1 MSGSIAAK
9 IGHMSGMANVSA
21 LACPRSR
28 ARSPARATLIIGSIR
43 VGGPTMFMSGSRG
56 TKARPRPPKDGYRCS
71 RRKGF
76 GPRSRRR
83 SRRIRSRH
91 RESSRWTSC
100 TPGASAGLSRA
111 KTNSALAVFSFR
123 PRRPGRV
130 FPFAPPFR
138 GCPGCVDRP
147 GPGNTYKLPAGGLS
161 EAARLGRHRKPPL
174 GLRQG
179 SARPSQ
185 GGAAALKFPGGPEGH
200 RKASH
205 WRQRSR
211 PLWSGPDRIKRHGTR
226 PGAGKRSEARGRASI
241 GVTSRNWSVQ
251 VLSERETTAR
261 NPG

>member
-1 MSGSIAAK
+1 
-9 IGHMSGMANVSA
+9 MANVSA

-28 ARSPARATLIIGSIR
+28 ARSPARATLITAR
-43 VGGPTMFMSGSRG
+43 SGSVALRCLCRAVWNEG
-56 TKARPRPPKDGYRCS
+56 AAATAEGWIQVLKTKRIP
-71 RRKGF
+71 

-91 RESSRWTSC
+91 RGSSRWTSC